1 VTDIAYPFVVARN
14 RTLDWRA
21 LVAPDELISANED
34 YALVLQ
40 TGEEHPAPVTIRR
53 WDDHSARPW
62 VLCYRSVPA
71 DPGFVGEDRS
81 GQLKDKFGRKLY
93 LVEGVVLPGSGEPS
107 TARARELV
115 EQVHDDAVSAFRDF
129 WSEVDEAVA
138 PIASAP
144 IRAGSVA
151 TAPLPTA
158 PSSTRPHQGDDRA
171 DGIEPAPWWRSMLR
185 ERGLVLAGGA
195 IAVVLALAW
204 LAVRAL
210 GGGAGG

>member
-1 VTDIAYPFVVARN
+1 VTEIAYPFVVARN

-21 LVAPDELISANED
+21 LVAPDELINANED

-62 VLCYRSVPA
+62 VLCFRSVPA
-71 DPGFVGEDRS
+71 DPGFVGEDRM

-129 WSEVDEAVA
+129 WTEVDEAVP

-144 IRAGSVA
+144 IRTGPPSP
-151 TAPLPTA
+151 APL
-158 PSSTRPHQGDDRA
+158 R
-171 DGIEPAPWWRSMLR
+171 PAPPSPGPQQTDRTEPVSWWRSVLQQR
-185 ERGLVLAGGA
+185 RLVLAGGA
-195 IAVVLALAW
+195 ALVLALAW
-204 LAVRAL
+204 LVVRAL

>member
-1 VTDIAYPFVVARN
+1 MTEIAYPFVVARN

-53 WDDHSARPW
+53 WEDHSARPW

-129 WSEVDEAVA
+129 WSEVDEAV
-138 PIASAP
+138 PPVPSAP
-144 IRAGSVA
+144 IRAAS
-151 TAPLPTA
+151 PLPTVP
-158 PSSTRPHQGDDRA
+158 PSAGPYTGDDRA
-171 DGIEPAPWWRSMLR
+171 DVTEPAPWWRSMLR

-195 IAVVLALAW
+195 LAVVLTLAW